1 MEGYIKLSRKFFSN
15 DMWNEAR
22 TFSSCEA
29 WLDLIQ
35 SARFEATP
43 RMESIGGREVS
54 YTRGQYPASIR
65 FLSKRW
71 HWTERRVRT
80 FLAYLKRENMIT
92 LSQDQGMNIITFV
105 KYNEYNGDPTDTSSD
120 TATDTGSDTNII
132 QEIKELRLQVTQL
145 LTQVVT
151 QQVTQLSENI
161 SRNNINDTAISQK
174 INELQRK
181 VTHYVIDGKTMH
193 TSDTASDTTNDTDI
207 AQIINDL
214 QVQVTQLMTQQVTQ
228 SKINNNI
235 KETTTNVVA
244 KKDAAKAAT
253 LSRKKDFYNSLVP
266 FVEKYGREMIRAFF
280 DYWSEMNKSQT
291 KMRFEQ
297 QPTWEVSKRLAT
309 WAKREKFNGNNRSS
323 YTSKQE
329 ANDYAMQ
336 QYLADR
342 ARLEQ
347 GIHDEVP
354 NPF

>member
-92 LSQDQGMNIITFV
+92 LSQDQGMNIITLV
-105 KYNEYNGDPTDTSSD
+105 KYNEYNGNPADTTSDTTADTSSD
-120 TATDTGSDTNII
+120 TSIV
-132 QEIKELRLQVTQL
+132 QEINELRLQVTQL
-145 LTQVVT
+145 LTQVAT
-151 QQVTQLSENI
+151 QQVTQQPKEKEK
-161 SRNNINDTAISQK
+161 R
-174 INELQRK
+174 
-181 VTHYVIDGKTMH
+181 H
-193 TSDTASDTTNDTDI
+193 TSDTKQRKEKNI
-207 AQIINDL
+207 
-214 QVQVTQLMTQQVTQ
+214 
-228 SKINNNI
+228 I

-253 LSRKKDFYNSLVP
+253 LSRKEAFYQSLIP
-266 FVEKYGREMIRAFF
+266 FVGLYPKEMIRAFF
-280 DYWSEMNKSQT
+280 DYWSEQNKSGT
-291 KMRFEQ
+291 KMRFELEK
-297 QPTWEVSKRLAT
+297 TWELSRRLKT
-309 WAKREKFNGNNRSS
+309 WEKKEYQYGNRNHTITSTTSTKTRPEGLNTGSESLEEWINGIPVG
-323 YTSKQE
+323 Q
-329 ANDYAMQ
+329 
-336 QYLADR
+336 
-342 ARLEQ
+342 
-347 GIHDEVP
+347 
-354 NPF
+354 

>member
-92 LSQDQGMNIITFV
+92 LSQDQGMNIITLV
-105 KYNEYNGDPTDTSSD
+105 KYNEYNGNPADTTSDTTADTSSD
-120 TATDTGSDTNII
+120 TSIV
-132 QEIKELRLQVTQL
+132 QEINELRLQVTQL
-145 LTQVVT
+145 LTQVAT
-151 QQVTQLSENI
+151 QQVTQPQNEAKKRHTGDTKQIKDKNI
-161 SRNNINDTAISQK
+161 
-174 INELQRK
+174 
-181 VTHYVIDGKTMH
+181 V
-193 TSDTASDTTNDTDI
+193 
-207 AQIINDL
+207 
-214 QVQVTQLMTQQVTQ
+214 
-228 SKINNNI
+228 

-253 LSRKKDFYNSLVP
+253 LSRKETFYQSLIP
-266 FVEKYGREMIRAFF
+266 FVGLYPKEMIRAFF
-280 DYWSEMNKSQT
+280 DYWSEQNKSGT
-291 KMRFEQ
+291 KMRFELEK
-297 QPTWEVSKRLAT
+297 TWELSRRLKT
-309 WAKREKFNGNNRSS
+309 WEKKEYQYGNRNHTITSTTSTKTRPEGLNTGSESLEEWINGIPVG
-323 YTSKQE
+323 Q
-329 ANDYAMQ
+329 
-336 QYLADR
+336 
-342 ARLEQ
+342 
-347 GIHDEVP
+347 
-354 NPF
+354 

>member
-92 LSQDQGMNIITFV
+92 LSQDQGMNIITLI
-105 KYNEYNGDPTDTSSD
+105 KYEEYNSAQSDTPNDTSCD
-120 TATDTGSDTNII
+120 TANDTNII
-132 QEIKELRLQVTQL
+132 QEI
-145 LTQVVT
+145 
-151 QQVTQLSENI
+151 
-161 SRNNINDTAISQK
+161 
-174 INELQRK
+174 
-181 VTHYVIDGKTMH
+181 
-193 TSDTASDTTNDTDI
+193 
-207 AQIINDL
+207 NDL
-214 QVQVTQLMTQQVTQ
+214 RTQVTQLMTQLLTQ
-228 SKINNNI
+228 QATHPTKEAEKRHTGDTKQIKEKNII

>member
-92 LSQDQGMNIITFV
+92 LSQDQGMNIITLV
-105 KYNEYNGDPTDTSSD
+105 KYNEYNGNPTDTPSDTAADTSSD
-120 TATDTGSDTNII
+120 TSIV
-132 QEIKELRLQVTQL
+132 QEINELHLQVTQL
-145 LTQVVT
+145 LTQVAT
-151 QQVTQLSENI
+151 QQVTQPQNEAKKRHTGDTKQIKEKNI
-161 SRNNINDTAISQK
+161 
-174 INELQRK
+174 
-181 VTHYVIDGKTMH
+181 
-193 TSDTASDTTNDTDI
+193 
-207 AQIINDL
+207 
-214 QVQVTQLMTQQVTQ
+214 
-228 SKINNNI
+228 I

-253 LSRKKDFYNSLVP
+253 LSRKEAFYQSLIP
-266 FVEKYGREMIRAFF
+266 FVGLYPKEMIRAFF
-280 DYWSEMNKSQT
+280 DYWSEQNKSGT
-291 KMRFEQ
+291 KMRFELEK
-297 QPTWEVSKRLAT
+297 TWELSRRLKT
-309 WAKREKFNGNNRSS
+309 WEKKEYQYGNRNHTITSTTSTKTRPEGLNTGSESLEEWINGIPVG
-323 YTSKQE
+323 Q
-329 ANDYAMQ
+329 
-336 QYLADR
+336 
-342 ARLEQ
+342 
-347 GIHDEVP
+347 
-354 NPF
+354 

>member
-92 LSQDQGMNIITFV
+92 LSQDQGMNIITLV
-105 KYNEYNGDPTDTSSD
+105 KYNEYNGNPADTTSDTTADTSSD
-120 TATDTGSDTNII
+120 TSIV
-132 QEIKELRLQVTQL
+132 QEINELRLQVTQL
-145 LTQVVT
+145 LTQVAT
-151 QQVTQLSENI
+151 QQVTQPQNEAKK
-161 SRNNINDTAISQK
+161 RHTGDTK
-174 INELQRK
+174 QRK
-181 VTHYVIDGKTMH
+181 EKNI
-193 TSDTASDTTNDTDI
+193 
-207 AQIINDL
+207 
-214 QVQVTQLMTQQVTQ
+214 
-228 SKINNNI
+228 I

-253 LSRKKDFYNSLVP
+253 LSRKEAFYQSLIP
-266 FVEKYGREMIRAFF
+266 FVGLYPKEMIRAFF
-280 DYWSEMNKSQT
+280 DYWSEQNKSGT
-291 KMRFEQ
+291 KMRFELEK
-297 QPTWEVSKRLAT
+297 TWELSRRLKT
-309 WAKREKFNGNNRSS
+309 WEKKEYQYGNRNHTITSTTSTKTRPEGLNTGSESLEEWINGIPVG
-323 YTSKQE
+323 Q
-329 ANDYAMQ
+329 
-336 QYLADR
+336 
-342 ARLEQ
+342 
-347 GIHDEVP
+347 
-354 NPF
+354 